1 MFLPLLAF
9 LGKRHILNKTSSCCC
24 YICSPSTLVS
34 TRLQPDQSQSG
45 GGSLQPRPVVD
56 TDPGNLGEVQPT
68 SAPHVRCHSRGR
80 VHKLH
85 DPAISNAEHEQHQTN
100 DHQTNDCKLPQRLRL
115 QIMPVITSSTP
126 TMSAESYTFNS
137 LKIYVSLYKLI
148 NSPINIHFSFLI

>member
-9 LGKRHILNKTSSCCC
+9 LGKRQILNKTSSCCC

-85 DPAISNAEHEQHQTN
+85 DPALSNVEHEQHQNN
-100 DHQTNDCKLPQRLRL
+100 DHQTNDCKLPQRMRL
-115 QIMPVITSSTP
+115 
-126 TMSAESYTFNS
+126 
-137 LKIYVSLYKLI
+137 
-148 NSPINIHFSFLI
+148 